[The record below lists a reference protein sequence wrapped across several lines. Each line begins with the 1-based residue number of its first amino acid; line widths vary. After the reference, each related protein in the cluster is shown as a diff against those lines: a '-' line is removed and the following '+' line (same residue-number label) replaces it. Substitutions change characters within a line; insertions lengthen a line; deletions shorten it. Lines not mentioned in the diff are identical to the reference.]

1 MEGTEGHRLFSAR
14 SALALGAL
22 AFALNIAGLVAV
34 ASAGESEGQ
43 LIRTITLLPTVAV
56 GTLVAVRRP
65 GNPLGWLLLGAGL
78 FFSVNAGA
86 VAYSVL
92 DYRLHHG
99 TLPLGRLALALQ
111 PGWAGGLVMV
121 AGCLWLFPEGHLPSG
136 RWRRVGGTLFGVG
149 LAYGA
154 LMFVPW
160 VMAAAA
166 SSLRVA
172 TDGTPAV
179 IDHPAGAGLFWVA
192 FENVGFFALVISWVV
207 WLAVQV
213 PKYRRSDG
221 ERRLQLKWLYS
232 GAVVFVVCLTV
243 SILEP
248 TYPSAGWR
256 VVSAAVAPGIA
267 ALPIALGIGI
277 LKFRLY
283 EIDRIISRTLSYAL
297 VTGLVIGVYIGV
309 VTLATRVRPFSSEV
323 AVAGST
329 LIAAALFNPLRRRVQ
344 HRVDRR
350 FNRARY
356 DAELT
361 VAAFAGRLQD
371 ATDPDAVRADLTG
384 TVQQAL
390 EPTSMSLWLSGPRR

>member
-1 MEGTEGHRLFSAR
+1 
-14 SALALGAL
+14 
-22 AFALNIAGLVAV
+22 LVVV

-43 LIRTITLLPTVAV
+43 LIRTISLLPAVTV

-86 VAYSVL
+86 VAYSIL
-92 DYRLHHG
+92 DYRFHHG
-99 TLPLGRLALALQ
+99 TLPLGRVALALE
-111 PGWAGGLVMV
+111 PTWAGGLVMI
-121 AGCLWLFPEGHLPSG
+121 AGCLWLFPEGRLPSG
-136 RWRRVGGTLFGVG
+136 RWRRVGGILFGAG

-154 LMFVPW
+154 LMLVPW
-160 VMAAAA
+160 MIAAAA
-166 SSLRVA
+166 SSLRVE

-179 IDHPAGAGLFWVA
+179 IEHPAGAQVLWLVI
-192 FENVGFFALVISWVV
+192 ENVGFFALLISFVV

-213 PKYRRSDG
+213 PKYRRSGG
-221 ERRLQLKWLYS
+221 ELRLQLKWLYS
-232 GAVVFVVCLTV
+232 GAFVFVVCLMV
-243 SILEP
+243 YILEP
-248 TYPSAGWR
+248 TYPSADWR
-256 VVSAAVAPGIA
+256 FVSAAVAPGIA
-267 ALPIALGIGI
+267 ALPIAVGIGI

-283 EIDRIISRTLSYAL
+283 EIDRIISRTLSYTL

-329 LIAAALFNPLRRRVQ
+329 LVAAALFNPLRRRVQ

-356 DAELT
+356 DADLT

-384 TVQQAL
+384 TVQRAL
-390 EPTSMSLWLSGPRR
+390 EPASMSLWLSGPGR

>member
-1 MEGTEGHRLFSAR
+1 MEGTARHRLFSAR
-14 SALALGAL
+14 SALALGVL
-22 AFALNIAGLVAV
+22 AVTLNIAALVVV

-43 LIRTITLLPTVAV
+43 LIRTISLLPAVTV

-86 VAYSVL
+86 VAYSIL
-92 DYRLHHG
+92 DYRFHHG
-99 TLPLGRLALALQ
+99 TLPLGRVALALE
-111 PGWAGGLVMV
+111 PTWAGGLVMI
-121 AGCLWLFPEGHLPSG
+121 AGCLWLFPEGRLPSG
-136 RWRRVGGTLFGVG
+136 RWRRVGGILFGAG

-154 LMFVPW
+154 LMLVPW
-160 VMAAAA
+160 MIAAAA
-166 SSLRVA
+166 SSLRVE
-172 TDGTPAV
+172 TDGTPTV
-179 IDHPAGAGLFWVA
+179 IEHPAGAQLLWLA
-192 FENVGFFALVISWVV
+192 IENVGFFALLISFVV

-213 PKYRRSDG
+213 PKYRRSGG
-221 ERRLQLKWLYS
+221 ELRLQLKWLYS
-232 GAVVFVVCLTV
+232 GAFVFVVCLMV
-243 SILEP
+243 YILEP
-248 TYPSAGWR
+248 TYPSADWR
-256 VVSAAVAPGIA
+256 FVSAAVAPGIA
-267 ALPIALGIGI
+267 ALPIAVGIGI

-283 EIDRIISRTLSYAL
+283 EIDRIISRTLSYTL

-329 LIAAALFNPLRRRVQ
+329 LVAAALFNPLRRRVQ

-356 DAELT
+356 DADLT

-384 TVQQAL
+384 TVQRAL
-390 EPTSMSLWLSGPRR
+390 EPASMSLWLSGPGQ